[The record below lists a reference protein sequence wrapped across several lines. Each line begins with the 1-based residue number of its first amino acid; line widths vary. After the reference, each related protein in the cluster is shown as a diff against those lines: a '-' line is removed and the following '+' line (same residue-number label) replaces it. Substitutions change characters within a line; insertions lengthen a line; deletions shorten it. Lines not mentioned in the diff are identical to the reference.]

1 VADPS
6 LTVRLHQISPIPL
19 AVEFACAKGDV
30 VAIFGAS
37 GSGKTTIL
45 RSIAGLYRPSDA
57 KVRAG
62 AQVWTDTNRQLF
74 EPPHRRRVGF
84 VFQEYALFPHLTAAG
99 NVMAALTDRPRPGRR
114 ARAEAILEQVHLSG
128 RADRRPG
135 QLSGGERQRVALA
148 RALAREPAV
157 LLLDEPFAAVDRAVR
172 RHLQNEIDQIR
183 RTLDIP
189 LVLVTHDLED
199 VVRLATDVLILE
211 KGKSVA
217 VGRLAAVMSRPD
229 LGWLRR
235 GAGLGSVIDAVAARI
250 HGSRGLVEFTAGEQ
264 TILAAARGVSVGAA
278 VRLRIPAR
286 EVILASGQPEGLS
299 VHNTL
304 AATVMA
310 LHADPAFDHVI
321 VQLDIGG
328 VVLLAEV
335 TGDAVGRL
343 GIEPGRHMYA
353 LVKSVS
359 VEVAQMG

>member
-1 VADPS
+1 
-6 LTVRLHQISPIPL
+6 
-19 AVEFACAKGDV
+19 
-30 VAIFGAS
+30 
-37 GSGKTTIL
+37 
-45 RSIAGLYRPSDA
+45 
-57 KVRAG
+57 
-62 AQVWTDTNRQLF
+62 
-74 EPPHRRRVGF
+74 
-84 VFQEYALFPHLTAAG
+84 
-99 NVMAALTDRPRPGRR
+99 
-114 ARAEAILEQVHLSG
+114 
-128 RADRRPG
+128 
-135 QLSGGERQRVALA
+135 
-148 RALAREPAV
+148 
-157 LLLDEPFAAVDRAVR
+157 
-172 RHLQNEIDQIR
+172 
-183 RTLDIP
+183 
-189 LVLVTHDLED
+189 
-199 VVRLATDVLILE
+199 
-211 KGKSVA
+211 
-217 VGRLAAVMSRPD
+217 MSRPD